1 MRSDVEFVDGVCV
14 TDAWPRT
21 RRPLPWLL
29 AGFLVMIFL
38 LPFESIHMKVH
49 LPFSS
54 DFDRFVVAAIV
65 ITWLVGA
72 VMRGNSGIVRL
83 RPRGWA
89 FGALA
94 IIFVAVASVAVNV
107 PDITNLG
114 EWQTAEKQLF
124 VLIGLVAV
132 FAIAALTLRVGELRP
147 FAVLIVCLAVITALG
162 TFYEKKSGDNLFYKT
177 AAGVLSPIAEVE
189 AASTDIDPSLN
200 AGRALVTGPTRH
212 PLSVA
217 SLLGMALP
225 FAIVLA
231 AIAPTTRRRLLWAL
245 AASLIV
251 LGALITQRKSGMV
264 IPAVAIVVLFVF
276 RPRQLVRLAP
286 FGLIALAVAVA
297 MAPGLFSSFAELGRE
312 DSRDSVEGRT
322 SDYPAVVP
330 DLLTHPALGQGFGTL
345 DTQRQDTYRIFDNE
359 YLGQVF
365 QGGLLGLLAFIA
377 FIVTPLFVV
386 GRVLR
391 SDNPLRGPPALAA
404 GAGCLAF
411 GVASALYDFFSFNPA
426 PYLFAILGAV
436 CVVAASVEMPA
447 PEPKPARAR
456 PRRRRRSRRR
466 QLEGLKPAGI
476 GSPSGG

>member
-1 MRSDVEFVDGVCV
+1 MASGVDFVDGVCT

-29 AGFLVMIFL
+29 AGFLGMIFL

-54 DFDRFVVAAIV
+54 DFDRFFVAIIVV
-65 ITWLVGA
+65 TWLVGA
-72 VMRGNSGIVRL
+72 VMRDRSGIVRL

-89 FGALA
+89 VGALA
-94 IIFVAVASVAVNV
+94 IVAVAVASIVANV

-114 EWQTAEKQLF
+114 EWQIAEKQIF
-124 VLIGLVAV
+124 VLLGLVAV
-132 FAIAALTLRVGELRP
+132 FAIAAVTLRVTELRP

-162 TFYEKKSGDNLFYKT
+162 TVYEKKSGDNLFYKT
-177 AAGVLSPIAEVE
+177 AATVLSPVAEVE
-189 AASTDIDPSLN
+189 PAATVANPELN
-200 AGRALVTGPTRH
+200 QGRPMIIGPTRH
-212 PLSVA
+212 PLSVT

-231 AIAPTTRRRLLWAL
+231 AIARTTRRRLLWAL
-245 AASLIV
+245 AGALIV
-251 LGALITQRKSGMV
+251 VGALITQRKSGLV
-264 IPAVAIVVLFVF
+264 IPAFAILVLFML
-276 RPRQLVRLAP
+276 RPRQLIRLAP
-286 FGLIALAVAVA
+286 FGLIGLAAAVAI
-297 MAPGLFSSFAELGRE
+297 APGLFGSIGELGRE

-359 YLGQVF
+359 YLGQIF

-411 GVASALYDFFSFNPA
+411 GVAAALYDIFSFNPA
-426 PYLFAILGAV
+426 PYLFAILGAI

-447 PEPKPARAR
+447 PEPKPVRAR
-456 PRRRRRSRRR
+456 PRRRGRRR
-466 QLEGLKPAGI
+466 RRHLEGLKPAGI